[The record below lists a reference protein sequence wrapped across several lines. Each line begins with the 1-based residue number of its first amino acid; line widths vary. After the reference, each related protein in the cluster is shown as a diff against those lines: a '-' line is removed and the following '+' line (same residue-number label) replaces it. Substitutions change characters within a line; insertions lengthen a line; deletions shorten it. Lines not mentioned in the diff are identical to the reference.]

1 MMIMKLWGG
10 RFEKKTDDMVND
22 FNSSLPFDKCLYK
35 QDIKG
40 SIAHAKM
47 LGKQGIIKTEYADE
61 IISGLKSILND
72 IESGKLLIEGDSEDI
87 HSFIEENLVKR
98 IGDTGKML
106 HTGRS
111 RNDQIA
117 LDIKMYVKE
126 EIDTSAELLKNLMAT
141 LLDIAINN
149 TETAMPGYT
158 HLQRAQPVS
167 FAHHLMAYFEMLKR
181 DIGRLFDAKK
191 RADEMPLGSGAL
203 AGTTYN
209 LDREM
214 VAKELG
220 FKSITQ
226 NSLDGVS
233 DRDFV
238 VELLSALSIIMMHL
252 SRFSEEIILWTSS
265 EFAFIELDDAFSTG
279 SSIMPQ
285 KKNPDIAELVRGK
298 TGRVYGSLMS
308 ILTTL
313 KGLPLAY
320 NKDMQEDK
328 EILFD
333 SVNNVKLCIKVFDGM
348 LKTLSIN
355 KDNMKKAAKGGFT
368 NATEVAD
375 YLVAKGIPFRN
386 AHEISGKIV
395 LYCIDNEKAID
406 DLSLSEIKGFS
417 EKFEEDIFEAVS
429 LDTCLKKRS
438 LPGGPSPE
446 TVLEAIKKAKKYLMS
461 I

>member
-141 LLDIAINN
+141 LLDIAIKN